1 METGVNKNQGHNETG
16 GDGLLADTSCGENV
30 TDKGNDG
37 VGNLSS
43 SLLRSVDLE
52 QSDIIHSKKS
62 FL

>member
-1 METGVNKNQGHNETG
+1 MRLVVMVSWQTLVG
-16 GDGLLADTSCGENV
+16 GENV
-30 TDKGNDG
+30 TGKGNDG